1 MIRTLLTTTALAAA
15 LTTGAIAADDMKSTD
30 ATRSNG
36 SGSAVFNTMQ
46 DSDPMQSQGGYFAAS
61 PGQILASS
69 LIGQSLYN
77 GSGEDA
83 ESVGDVNDVVL
94 SQDGKARAVVVGVGG
109 FLGIGEKDVA
119 VDFTRVNWVERD
131 GSRWLTVDATQ
142 EELEN
147 APAFDRTNLQP
158 GENTAA
164 MEGVSEKDTTA
175 MVTDQASK
183 AGDELSEM
191 GDSMSETAS
200 DVASKMGM
208 DGEPETMT
216 RAADASADE
225 LIGSSVYNAR
235 DEEIGEVDDVILAAD
250 GAKVEAVILDVG
262 GVLGINEKPVELK
275 MASLDIKK
283 DSDGEVH
290 VYSDYSEQ
298 DLEAMP
304 EYNGS
309 SSSSTTQ

>member
-131 GSRWLTVDATQ
+131 GSRWLTVVSPEQ
-142 EELEN
+142 PNGVEVVLEPN
-147 APAFDRTNLQP
+147 GEYPA
-158 GENTAA
+158 
-164 MEGVSEKDTTA
+164 M
-175 MVTDQASK
+175 K
-183 AGDELSEM
+183 ALKESL
-191 GDSMSETAS
+191 
-200 DVASKMGM
+200 VR
-208 DGEPETMT
+208 DGIPIT
-216 RAADASADE
+216 
-225 LIGSSVYNAR
+225 LF
-235 DEEIGEVDDVILAAD
+235 EVDDVYKEQRRLQEL
-250 GAKVEAVILDVG
+250 GVEITKEPMDAGAVIFMT
-262 GVLGINEKPVELK
+262 INDTCGNLLQIQQMKPQPAE
-275 MASLDIKK
+275 
-283 DSDGEVH
+283 G
-290 VYSDYSEQ
+290 
-298 DLEAMP
+298 
-304 EYNGS
+304 
-309 SSSSTTQ
+309 